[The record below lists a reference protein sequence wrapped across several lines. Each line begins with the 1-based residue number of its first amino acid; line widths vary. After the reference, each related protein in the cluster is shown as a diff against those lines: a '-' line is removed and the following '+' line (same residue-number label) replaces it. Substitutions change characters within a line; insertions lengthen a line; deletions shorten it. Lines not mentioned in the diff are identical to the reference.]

1 MRRKKVRC
9 KMPNSYK
16 SNTEAPTDRQVQLIL
31 VEALSA
37 SSLSLRRDEC
47 GAWRITG
54 SKGHIYTWGDGESW
68 VMYVAS
74 GSTRTW
80 AADKKKLIFCHV
92 TQNGDAE
99 GCLRLLG
106 LPTAEQASVI
116 CEVLGLRKRRSANQ
130 GSYGSKMAEVQN
142 EAPEQ
147 PATIAAEI
155 YG

>member
-1 MRRKKVRC
+1 
-9 KMPNSYK
+9 
-16 SNTEAPTDRQVQLIL
+16 
-31 VEALSA
+31 
-37 SSLSLRRDEC
+37 
-47 GAWRITG
+47 
-54 SKGHIYTWGDGESW
+54 
-68 VMYVAS
+68 MYVAS